1 MVLEIGH
8 TSVEQE
14 FAGFQRKADTTR
26 ELDPRV
32 AVSCPDT
39 QRPTAFGTFIF
50 DQTRASAV

>member
-1 MVLEIGH
+1 MKSCKSDPDEGC
-8 TSVEQE
+8 
-14 FAGFQRKADTTR
+14 FQRKADTTR

-39 QRPTAFGTFIF
+39 QRPTAFGTFNF